1 MIISTNREPS
11 LEEFEILCNTMCKYM
26 NDKAKAE
33 PEYYLSKGAQKL
45 EPEVKLALDI
55 AAKGTKFENTI
66 EIISGQRFPD
76 IVAAKYYGV
85 EVKST
90 KDDKWTMIG
99 GSVAEGTRV
108 EDVEHIFILFGKLH
122 KPVEFKTRRYED
134 CLCDIAVTHSPRYK
148 IDMELKQGDTIFDK
162 MGITYDEMRKLDN
175 PIDPVVK
182 YFRSILKPGES
193 LWWVNGEDATA
204 GETPAKIRMWKTLS
218 KSEREELIAQGFALF
233 PELFSNSPNKYE
245 RFTLWLVANHG
256 VVSSSMRDPFSA
268 GGQIDFEVNGRL
280 YQHLPKKYGQLAASK
295 DRVEEIVMTIDGQTL
310 TATWHVVNAD
320 FQNRMKYWIALVAK
334 SAETENFD
342 VEQFLEDLF
351 AESNMHNIDG
361 SE

>member
-1 MIISTNREPS
+1 MIISTNKEPS
-11 LEEFEILCNTMCKYM
+11 LEEFELLCNKMCEYM
-26 NDKAKAE
+26 NEKAKLE

-45 EPEVKLALDI
+45 EPEVKVALDI
-55 AAKGTKFENTI
+55 VAKGTKFENTI

-76 IVAAKYYGV
+76 IVAAKYYGI

-90 KDDKWTMIG
+90 KEDKWTMIG

-122 KPVEFKTRRYED
+122 KPVEFRTRRYEE

-148 IDMELKQGDTIFDK
+148 IDMELPKGETIFDK
-162 MGITYDEMRKLDN
+162 MGIAYDEMRKLDN
-175 PIDPVVK
+175 PINPVVK

-193 LWWVNGEDATA
+193 LWWVNGEDATE
-204 GETPAKIRMWKTLS
+204 GEAPAKIRMWKTLS
-218 KSEREELIAQGFALF
+218 KKEREELIAQG
-233 PELFSNSPNKYE
+233 
-245 RFTLWLVANHG
+245 FTLWLVANHG

-280 YQHLPKKYGQLAASK
+280 YERLPQKYGQLAANK
-295 DRVEEIVMTIDGQTL
+295 NRVEEIVNGMDDNTL
-310 TATWHVVNAD
+310 AATWHVVD
-320 FQNRMKYWIALVAK
+320 TGYKDRMKYWIGLVAK
-334 SAETENFD
+334 SAVGEHFD

-351 AESNMHNIDG
+351 VGD
-361 SE
+361 

>member
-1 MIISTNREPS
+1 MIISTNKEPS
-11 LEEFEILCNTMCKYM
+11 LEEFEVLCNRMCDYM
-26 NDKAKAE
+26 NEKAKTE
-33 PEYYLSKGAQKL
+33 PAYYLSKGAQKL
-45 EPEVKLALDI
+45 EPEVKVALDI

-66 EIISGQRFPD
+66 KIISGQRFPD

-108 EDVEHIFILFGKLH
+108 EAVEHIFILFGKLH
-122 KPVEFKTRRYED
+122 NPVEFRTRRYEE

-148 IDMELKQGDTIFDK
+148 IDMELAKGDTIFDK

-193 LWWVNGEDATA
+193 LWWVNGEDATS
-204 GETPAKIRMWKTLS
+204 GEAPAKIRMWKTLS
-218 KSEREELIAQGFALF
+218 KEEREELIAQGFALF
-233 PELFSNSPNKYE
+233 PELFSNSLNKYE

-268 GGQIDFEVNGRL
+268 GGQIDFEISGRM
-280 YQHLPKKYGQLAASK
+280 YERLPKKYGQLAANK
-295 DRVEEIVMTIDGQTL
+295 NRVEEIVMSMDEETL
-310 TATWHVVNAD
+310 SAMWHTANMGYE
-320 FQNRMKYWIALVAK
+320 NRMRYWISLVVK
-334 SAETENFD
+334 SAEAEHFD

-351 AESNMHNIDG
+351 KKD
-361 SE
+361 

>member
-11 LEEFEILCNTMCKYM
+11 LEDFEVLCNGMCQYM

-55 AAKGTKFENTI
+55 VAKGTKFENTI

-90 KDDKWTMIG
+90 KDDKWSMIG

-108 EDVEHIFILFGKLH
+108 ENVEHIFILFGKLH
-122 KPVEFKTRRYED
+122 RPIEFRTRRYED

-148 IDMELKQGDTIFDK
+148 IDMELKKGDTIFDK
-162 MGITYDEMRKLDN
+162 MGISYDEMRKLDN
-175 PIDPVVK
+175 PIDPVVQ

-204 GETPAKIRMWKTLS
+204 GATPAKIRMWKTLS
-218 KSEREELIAQGFALF
+218 KPEREELIAQGFALF

-280 YQHLPKKYGQLAASK
+280 YRHLPKKYGQLAASK
-295 DRVEEIVMTIDGQTL
+295 DRVEEIVMTIDAKTL
-310 TATWHVVNAD
+310 TTTWHIANAG
-320 FQNRMKYWIALVAK
+320 FQDRMKHWIALVVKSAK
-334 SAETENFD
+334 SENFD

-351 AESNMHNIDG
+351 D
-361 SE
+361 

>member
-1 MIISTNREPS
+1 MIISTNKEPS
-11 LEEFEILCNTMCKYM
+11 LEEFELLCKRMCEYM
-26 NDKAKAE
+26 NKKAKE
-33 PEYYLSKGAQKL
+33 KPTYYLSKGAQKL
-45 EPEVKLALDI
+45 ELEVKEALDI
-55 AAKGTKFENTI
+55 AAQGTEFENTI

-76 IVAAKYYGV
+76 IVAARYYGV

-90 KDDKWTMIG
+90 KDDKWTIIG

-122 KPVEFKTRRYED
+122 NPVEFRTRRYEE

-148 IDMELKQGDTIFDK
+148 IDMELEKGDTIFDK
-162 MGITYDEMRKLDN
+162 MGVTYDEMRKLDN

-193 LWWVNGEDATA
+193 LWWVNGEDATI

-218 KSEREELIAQGFALF
+218 KEEREELVAQGFALF
-233 PELFSNSPNKYE
+233 PELFSNSSNKYE

-268 GGQIDFEVNGRL
+268 GGQVDFEINGRM
-280 YQHLPKKYGQLAASK
+280 YERLPQKYGQLAANK
-295 DRVEEIVMTIDGQTL
+295 NRVEEIVMSVDEKTL
-310 TATWHVVNAD
+310 AATWHTTD
-320 FQNRMKYWIALVAK
+320 TGYENRMRYWISLVTKLAK
-334 SAETENFD
+334 TEHFD

-351 AESNMHNIDG
+351 DKEN
-361 SE
+361 